1 MATPT
6 MTVKNRIAPP
16 QQASKE
22 NNVTEYKCG
31 DETIR
36 LSPATVRRYLVNGNG
51 EVTDQEVAM
60 FIGLCKYQHLN
71 PFLREAYLIKYG
83 NQAATIVTGKEAI
96 TKRAMRNA
104 TFLGQQAG
112 VVIHHEED
120 GTLEYRTGSLVIPGE
135 RLVGGWAKVFV
146 KGYTEPIEAAVSI
159 DEYIGRKN
167 DGSVNSQW
175 SKKPATMIRKVALM
189 QALREA
195 FPEDL
200 GGMYAS
206 EEVGGADDSGMIAPV
221 TPQEPQEAIIEA
233 RVVETPAAPQNGAGK
248 PAQATVDDLQGVF

>member
-1 MATPT
+1 MAQT
-6 MTVKNRIAPP
+6 TVRNRIAAP
-16 QQASKE
+16 QQAPKE
-22 NNVTEYKCG
+22 SVTVTEYKCG

-36 LSPATVRRYLVNGNG
+36 LSPNTVRRYLVNGSG

-83 NQAATIVTGKEAI
+83 NQPATIVTGKEAI

-112 VVIHHEED
+112 VVIYHEEA
-120 GTLEYRTGSLVIPGE
+120 GELEYRTGSLVIPGE
-135 RLVGGWAKVFV
+135 KLVGGWAKVFV
-146 KGYTEPIEAAVSI
+146 KGYNEPIEAAVSI
-159 DEYIGRKN
+159 EEYIGRKN
-167 DGSVNSQW
+167 DGSINSNW
-175 SKKPATMIRKVALM
+175 SKRPATMIRKVALM

-206 EEVGGADDSGMIAPV
+206 EEIGAEESAIIAPV
-221 TPQEPQEAIIEA
+221 TPQEPQEA
-233 RVVETPAAPQNGAGK
+233 VVEQRPAETPVQPQNGAGK
-248 PAQATVDDLQGVF
+248 PAQAPTDDLQGVF

>member
-1 MATPT
+1 MAQTT
-6 MTVKNRIAPP
+6 TVRNRIAPQ
-16 QQASKE
+16 QQAQRE
-22 NNVTEYKCG
+22 AVTEYKCG

-36 LSPATVRRYLVNGNG
+36 LSPATVRRYLVNGSG
-51 EVTDQEVAM
+51 DVTDQEVAM

-83 NQAATIVTGKEAI
+83 NQPATIVTGKEAI

-112 VVIHHEED
+112 VVIYHEED
-120 GTLEYRTGSLVIPGE
+120 GSLEYRTGSLVIPGE
-135 RLVGGWAKVFV
+135 RLAGGWAKVFV
-146 KGYTEPIEAAVSI
+146 KGYNEPIEAVVSFE
-159 DEYIGRKN
+159 EYVGRKN
-167 DGSVNSQW
+167 DGSINSQW

-221 TPQEPQEAIIEA
+221 TPQEPQEAI
-233 RVVETPAAPQNGAGK
+233 VEQRPAEIPAPQQNGAGK
-248 PAQATVDDLQGVF
+248 PAQAATQDDLQGVF

>member
-6 MTVKNRIAPP
+6 MTVKNRIAP
-16 QQASKE
+16 QQAPKE
-22 NNVTEYKCG
+22 NVTEYKCG

-36 LSPATVRRYLVNGNG
+36 LSPATVRRFLVNGSG
-51 EVTDQEVAM
+51 EATDQEVAM

-83 NQAATIVTGKEAI
+83 NQPATIVTGKEAI
-96 TKRAMRNA
+96 TKRAMRNS

-112 VVIHHEED
+112 VVIYHEED
-120 GTLEYRTGSLVIPGE
+120 GSLEYRTGSLVIPGE

-146 KGYTEPIEAAVSI
+146 KGYNEPIEAAVSFE
-159 DEYIGRKN
+159 EYVGRKG
-167 DGSVNSQW
+167 DGSINSQW
-175 SKKPATMIRKVALM
+175 AKKPATMIRKVALM

-206 EEVGGADDSGMIAPV
+206 EEFGGAEESTMIAPV
-221 TPQEPQEAIIEA
+221 TPQEPQETIVEA
-233 RVVETPAAPQNGAGK
+233 QVVETPAATQKSAGK
-248 PAQATVDDLQGVF
+248 PAPATVDDLQGVF